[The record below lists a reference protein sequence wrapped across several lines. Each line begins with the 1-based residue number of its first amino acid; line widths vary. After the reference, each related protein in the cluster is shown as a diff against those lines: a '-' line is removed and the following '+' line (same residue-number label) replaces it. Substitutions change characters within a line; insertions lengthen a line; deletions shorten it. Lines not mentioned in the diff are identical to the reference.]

1 MEFMQ
6 IRHSPGAPLVL
17 KGITCTFQ
25 GGQQVGIV
33 GRVGSGKVSIYF
45 RASEEYRKSYV

>member
-1 MEFMQ
+1 MQ
-6 IRHSPGAPLVL
+6 IRYRPRGPLVL

-33 GRVGSGKVSIYF
+33 GRAGSGKVCIYL
-45 RASEEYRKSYV
+45 RASEVSSKPHV